1 MKTKKLI
8 LCALFICLI
17 TAGAYIK
24 IPAPLMPLSM
34 QLPVVILCGI
44 MLDRKSGVLCT
55 LVYLIMGLTGLP
67 VFSGG
72 GGIAY
77 VLQPTFGYIIGFIP
91 CAFIV
96 STLSDK
102 KDCTFNRFLVSAVAG
117 VCTVHMIGIIYRLTL
132 SCFYLNAEIDI
143 SALALSLLL
152 TLPKD
157 IIICFYV
164 ATVGKKLRSAVSSI

>member
-8 LCALFICLI
+8 LCSLFICLI

-24 IPAPLMPLSM
+24 IPFPLAPLSL
-34 QLPVVILCGI
+34 QLPFVILCGF

-55 LVYLIMGLTGLP
+55 LVYLIMGLAGLP
-67 VFSGG
+67 FFSGG
-72 GGIAY
+72 GGISY

-102 KDCTFNRFLVSAVAG
+102 KDCTFNGFLVSGIAG
-117 VCTVHMIGIIYRLTL
+117 VFTVHIIGIIYCLTL
-132 SCFYLNAEIDI
+132 SRFYLNAEIDL

-157 IIICFYV
+157 IIMCFLG
-164 ATVGKKLRSAVSSI
+164 ATVGKRLRNAVSSI